1 LRVAVV
7 GSGIAGL
14 AAAWELTCGP
24 QPADVTV
31 FEPGPLGGRIQT
43 ETFLGHRVDTGADA
57 FIARVP
63 DGVGLAT
70 ELGIEEELIAPA
82 ARRALILVGGRLRPL
97 PDGLVLGAPA
107 RLRPLLRSGIISPA
121 GVLRAALDLVLPPT
135 TWPEDPSV
143 ARVVGRR
150 FGSQVA
156 ERLVD
161 PLVGGIHAGGTEHL
175 SAESTAPQ
183 LARAARS
190 HRSLLL
196 GLRALPSPPD
206 GPLFLAP
213 RAGMGR
219 LVDRLVEALG
229 QRGVRFETLAVSRII
244 GEKGGAVM
252 VEPFGAF
259 DAAVVATPAGV
270 ATDLVLDSAPDASDE
285 LRGIRSA
292 SVVLATFAYRRSE
305 IAVPDGT
312 SGILVAAGEGRLMT
326 ACSFGS
332 AKWPHW
338 SDRDTM
344 VLRVSAGRA
353 GDERALQ
360 LPDDDLVDQLQRDVA
375 GALGTTASPFHWRV
389 SRWREAFPQYEVGHR
404 TRVERIEAALRR
416 DLPGVALAGAS
427 LRGSGIPACIASGRQ
442 AARSLRGRG
451 SGT

>member
-7 GSGIAGL
+7 GGGIAGL
-14 AAAWELTCGP
+14 AAAWELTSRP
-24 QPADVTV
+24 DPAEVTV
-31 FEPGPLGGRIQT
+31 FDPGPLGGRIQT
-43 ETFLGHRVDTGADA
+43 EPFLGHRVDTGADA

-63 DGVGLAT
+63 EGIALAT
-70 ELGIEEELIAPA
+70 ELGLQEELVAPA
-82 ARRALILVGGRLRPL
+82 ARRALLLVGGRLRPL
-97 PDGLVLGAPA
+97 PEGLVLGAPA
-107 RLRPLLRSGIISPA
+107 RLRPLLASRILSPA
-121 GVLRAALDLVLPPT
+121 GMLRAALDLVLPTT

-143 ARVVGRR
+143 ARVVGTR
-150 FGSQVA
+150 FGAQVA

-161 PLVGGIHAGGTEHL
+161 PLVGGIHAGGTERL

-196 GLRALPSPPD
+196 GLRALPPPPD

-229 QRGVRFETLAVSRII
+229 ERGVRFEALAASGIV
-244 GEKGGAVM
+244 GEKGGRVV

-259 DAAVVATPAGV
+259 DGAVVATPAGV
-270 ATDLVLDSAPDASDE
+270 ATDLVLHGAPGASDE
-285 LRGIRSA
+285 LRSIRSA
-292 SVVLATFAYRRSE
+292 SVVLATLAYRRSDL
-305 IAVPDGT
+305 AVPEET
-312 SGILVAAGEGRLMT
+312 SGFLVARGEARLMT

-338 SDRDTM
+338 SDHDTM

-353 GDERALQ
+353 GDERALE
-360 LPDDDLVDQLQRDVA
+360 LSDDDLVDQLQRDVA
-375 GALGTTASPFHWRV
+375 GALGTPASPSHWRV
-389 SRWREAFPQYEVGHR
+389 NRWREAFPQYEVGHR
-404 TRVERIEAALRR
+404 ARVERIEAALRR

-427 LRGSGIPACIASGRQ
+427 LRGSGIPACVASGRH
-442 AARSLRGRG
+442 AARALRGRT

>member
-1 LRVAVV
+1 
-7 GSGIAGL
+7 
-14 AAAWELTCGP
+14 
-24 QPADVTV
+24 
-31 FEPGPLGGRIQT
+31 
-43 ETFLGHRVDTGADA
+43 
-57 FIARVP
+57 
-63 DGVGLAT
+63 
-70 ELGIEEELIAPA
+70 
-82 ARRALILVGGRLRPL
+82 
-97 PDGLVLGAPA
+97 
-107 RLRPLLRSGIISPA
+107 
-121 GVLRAALDLVLPPT
+121 
-135 TWPEDPSV
+135 
-143 ARVVGRR
+143 
-150 FGSQVA
+150 
-156 ERLVD
+156 
-161 PLVGGIHAGGTEHL
+161 
-175 SAESTAPQ
+175 
-183 LARAARS
+183 
-190 HRSLLL
+190 
-196 GLRALPSPPD
+196 
-206 GPLFLAP
+206 
-213 RAGMGR
+213 MGR

>member
-1 LRVAVV
+1 LKVAVV
-7 GSGIAGL
+7 GGGIAGL
-14 AAAWELTCGP
+14 AAAWELTSGP
-24 QPADVTV
+24 EPAQVTV
-31 FEPGPLGGRIQT
+31 FDPGPLGGRIQT
-43 ETFLGHRVDTGADA
+43 ETFLSHRVDMGADA

-63 DGVGLAT
+63 EGVALAT
-70 ELGIEEELIAPA
+70 ELGIEDELVAPA
-82 ARRALILVGGRLRPL
+82 ARRALILVGGRLHSL

-107 RLRPLLRSGIISPA
+107 RIRPLLTSRILSPA
-121 GVLRAALDLVLPPT
+121 GVLRAALDLVLPGT

-143 ARVVGRR
+143 ARMVRQR
-150 FGSQVA
+150 FGAQVA

-161 PLVGGIHAGGTEHL
+161 PLVGGIHAGDTQNL

-183 LARAARS
+183 LARAARG

-196 GLRALPSPPD
+196 GLRSLPPPPD

-219 LVDRLVEALG
+219 LVERLVEALG
-229 QRGVRFETLAVSRII
+229 HRGVRFDALAVSRIV
-244 GEKGGAVM
+244 GEKGGAVV

-259 DAAVVATPAGV
+259 DAAVIATPAGV
-270 ATDLVLDSAPDASDE
+270 ATDLVLVSAPDASDE

-292 SVVLATFAYRRSE
+292 SVVLATFAYRRPE
-305 IAVPDGT
+305 LAVPDGT
-312 SGILVAAGEGRLMT
+312 SGFLVARTEGRLMT

-338 SDRDTM
+338 SDGDTM

-360 LPDDDLVDQLQRDVA
+360 LSDDDLVDQLQREVA
-375 GALGTTASPFHWRV
+375 GAVGTTASPFHWRV
-389 SRWREAFPQYEVGHR
+389 SRWRDSFPQYEVGHR
-404 TRVERIEAALRR
+404 AKVERIELALRR

-427 LRGSGIPACIASGRQ
+427 LRGSGIPACVASGRQ
-442 AARSLRGRG
+442 AARSLRRPT